1 MIIPFSMLFELER
14 GVTKVNDIKSINI
27 TNRRVVH
34 VKKIKKICIS
44 CLLTLCIFIPNIAVF
59 ALNIPS
65 DNIAVQSVLV
75 DGIQVTNTPSMVEEG
90 TGFFMND
97 GSVAIC
103 CSHGLPAPSQGVG
116 YYIDR
121 SLGSS
126 YRDGDLW
133 YDTST
138 DWTFRC
144 LYYADKLERN
154 GLNFGYSLK
163 RIYIAECASRRTYY
177 DSLVWYDTAPYTQ
190 NIHNLYNQ
198 VVAAAERDE
207 DNISGNLH
215 YENGVVMY
223 KGSNGYGARLA
234 YYRTGN
240 AGIQNLLVYTPDIPL
255 TGYVNL
261 NKTSSNPEITN
272 GNSYYSLA
280 GAVYGVYTEWGCYN
294 EVGRLTTD
302 EWGNTNTLELNAGT
316 YYVKELIAPQGFALD
331 YTTYEVVVTAGQT
344 ATVSVTDIPQS
355 DPVSILL
362 QKVDAETGLAVPQ
375 GDTSLANA
383 EFTIKYFSGL
393 YGTNPEEQG
402 IQPTRTWILKT
413 DNDGFSYLSDEWKVS
428 GDKFYYN
435 SQGSVTLPIGTI
447 TIQETKAPE
456 GYLLNSEIFVMQITS
471 EGTNQFVNTYN
482 APIIPEQVMRGS
494 VELYKSDDESSNALA
509 GAVYG
514 IYFHDGTEVGRLTT
528 DETGYAKSDL
538 LPYGQYY
545 LQEITAPNGYVLD
558 TAQYPFMISTDGQAA
573 VVETSD
579 KLQKG
584 TINIQKTDNESGK
597 PLANA
602 EYEIYAKEDIVTPEG
617 IVKHTAGEL
626 LDTVTTNEN
635 GFAKSK
641 ELYLGTYIVKEKTA
655 PEGYIL
661 NRTEFDVTLTYGNQT
676 EQVIVTSMETM
687 NANQKGRIKGIKTGE
702 VLTGNTS
709 YSTDFGAAYSPSY
722 EVQPLAGAIYDIYAK
737 YDIITPEGTVKYTA
751 GQLIET
757 VSTNNNGEF
766 LSDDLYLGTYIVKE
780 KQAPKGYVLDET
792 KYEVT
797 FTYAGQEETL
807 LFSSLSLSNERQKAI
822 VSLKKEMEQHSVY
835 PNSEAYKDIQFGLYT
850 AEDILDVNGAV
861 SLKKDSLLEVI
872 TLDETLTGTVTTD
885 LPIGNYYLQE
895 IATNEAYILDET
907 KYPVDFTYQ
916 GQKTTT
922 VEIAAN
928 NGQAIVNELQKGQVN
943 LYKTSDESG
952 KPLANAVYGIYS
964 TDGTEVSRL
973 TTDETGYATSN
984 LLPYG
989 SYYLQEIT
997 APEGCII
1004 NNEQYPFTISTDGQ
1018 VITINTTNKNQLGII
1033 EGKKTGEVLTG
1044 SDFRLTE
1051 LGMMYSPIYEVQGLP
1066 NAMYEIY
1073 AKEDIVTPDGTIQYT
1088 TGQLVETVTTDE
1100 NGQFASQQLYLG
1112 TYVIKEKTAPDG
1124 YVQDTTEYEVTLS
1137 YGGQN
1142 ESIVLSSI
1150 SLSNERQKVILSF
1163 RKELEQHS
1171 VYPDSDAYKDVQ
1183 FGLYVAE
1190 DILDVNGAV
1199 SLKKDS
1205 LLEVITLDETLT
1217 GTVTTDLPIG
1227 SYYLQ
1232 ELTTN
1237 EAYVPDTTKYPI
1249 DFTYQGQDTATV
1261 EIVANN
1267 GQAIVNE
1274 LQKGQVELIKESDF
1288 PTGALEQGFV
1298 NHPLEGAVYGIY
1310 STDGKEVDRLTT
1322 DIKGYAKSELLPYG
1336 SYYLKEI
1343 SAPFGYE
1350 INETEYPFTIDT
1362 DGQLISVTVLDEP
1375 KIGTIYP
1382 EDCNSNKNLPSATT
1396 GDTSIYLHLVGV
1408 LFIISI
1414 IILIVK
1420 RKDRIMEQNK

>member
-1 MIIPFSMLFELER
+1 M
-14 GVTKVNDIKSINI
+14 
-27 TNRRVVH
+27 
-34 VKKIKKICIS
+34 KKIKKICIS
-44 CLLTLCIFIPNIAVF
+44 CLLTLCMFIPNIAVL

-133 YDTST
+133 YDTPT

-154 GLNFGYSLK
+154 GLNFGSSLK

-177 DSLVWYDTAPYTQ
+177 DTLVWYDTAPYTQ

-316 YYVKELIAPQGFALD
+316 YYVKELIAPQGYALD
-331 YTTYEVVVTAGQT
+331 DVTVHEVTVTASQT
-344 ATVSVTDIPQS
+344 ATVYTSDFPQS
-355 DPVSILL
+355 DPVTILL
-362 QKVDAETGLAVPQ
+362 QKQDSQTSSNTPQ
-375 GDTSLANA
+375 GGAKLENA
-383 EFTIKYFSGL
+383 EFTVKYFSGL
-393 YGTNPEEQG
+393 YDTNPEEQG
-402 IQPTRTWILKT
+402 ISPTRQWILKT
-413 DNDGFSYLSDEWKVS
+413 DSNGITMLSNNFKVS
-428 GDKFYYN
+428 GDEFYYN

-456 GYLLNSEIFVMQITS
+456 GYLLNPEIFIRQITS
-471 EGTNQFVNTYN
+471 DGSSEGVNTYN
-482 APIIPEQVMRGS
+482 EPVIPETVMKGS
-494 VELYKSDDESSNALA
+494 VELYKSDDESGNALA

-528 DETGYAKSDL
+528 DAAGYAKSDL

-558 TAQYPFMISTDGQAA
+558 NTQYPFTISTDGQ
-573 VVETSD
+573 VI
-579 KLQKG
+579 
-584 TINIQKTDNESGK
+584 TINATDKNQMGQIQGTKTGEVLVASDFRLTEFGMMYA
-597 PLANA
+597 PIYEEQGLPNA
-602 EYEIYAKEDIVTPEG
+602 VYEIYAKEDI
-617 IVKHTAGEL
+617 A
-626 LDTVTTNEN
+626 
-635 GFAKSK
+635 
-641 ELYLGTYIVKEKTA
+641 
-655 PEGYIL
+655 
-661 NRTEFDVTLTYGNQT
+661 
-676 EQVIVTSMETM
+676 
-687 NANQKGRIKGIKTGE
+687 
-702 VLTGNTS
+702 
-709 YSTDFGAAYSPSY
+709 
-722 EVQPLAGAIYDIYAK
+722 
-737 YDIITPEGTVKYTA
+737 TPEGTVKYTA
-751 GQLIET
+751 GQLVET
-757 VSTNNNGEF
+757 VTTDEQGMFTSKQ
-766 LSDDLYLGTYIVKE
+766 LYLGTYVIKE
-780 KQAPKGYVLDET
+780 KTAPEGYVQDTTEY
-792 KYEVT
+792 KVT
-797 FTYAGQEETL
+797 LSYGGQNNALILSPVTL
-807 LFSSLSLSNERQKAI
+807 SDERQKVT
-822 VSLKKEMEQHSVY
+822 VSVKKEMEENTVY
-835 PNSEAYKDIQFGLYT
+835 PNPEAYKDVQFGLYA
-850 AEDILDVNGAV
+850 AEDILDVNGTVA
-861 SLKKDSLLEVI
+861 LEKDSLLEVI
-872 TLDETLTGTVTTD
+872 TLDETLTGTVSMD
-885 LPIGNYYLQE
+885 LPIGSYYLQE

-907 KYPVDFTYQ
+907 KYP
-916 GQKTTT
+916 
-922 VEIAAN
+922 
-928 NGQAIVNELQKGQVN
+928 
-943 LYKTSDESG
+943 
-952 KPLANAVYGIYS
+952 
-964 TDGTEVSRL
+964 
-973 TTDETGYATSN
+973 
-984 LLPYG
+984 
-989 SYYLQEIT
+989 
-997 APEGCII
+997 
-1004 NNEQYPFTISTDGQ
+1004 
-1018 VITINTTNKNQLGII
+1018 
-1033 EGKKTGEVLTG
+1033 
-1044 SDFRLTE
+1044 
-1051 LGMMYSPIYEVQGLP
+1051 
-1066 NAMYEIY
+1066 
-1073 AKEDIVTPDGTIQYT
+1073 
-1088 TGQLVETVTTDE
+1088 
-1100 NGQFASQQLYLG
+1100 
-1112 TYVIKEKTAPDG
+1112 
-1124 YVQDTTEYEVTLS
+1124 
-1137 YGGQN
+1137 
-1142 ESIVLSSI
+1142 
-1150 SLSNERQKVILSF
+1150 
-1163 RKELEQHS
+1163 
-1171 VYPDSDAYKDVQ
+1171 
-1183 FGLYVAE
+1183 
-1190 DILDVNGAV
+1190 
-1199 SLKKDS
+1199 
-1205 LLEVITLDETLT
+1205 
-1217 GTVTTDLPIG
+1217 
-1227 SYYLQ
+1227 
-1232 ELTTN
+1232 
-1237 EAYVPDTTKYPI
+1237 I
-1249 DFTYQGQDTATV
+1249 DFTYQGQETAIV

-1267 GQAIVNE
+1267 GQAIVNN
-1274 LQKGQVELIKESDF
+1274 LKKGQVELIKESDF
-1288 PTGALEQGFV
+1288 PQGALEQGFQ
-1298 NHPLEGAVYGIY
+1298 NLPLEGAVYGIY
-1310 STDGKEVDRLTT
+1310 STDGKEVGRLTT
-1322 DIKGYAKSELLPYG
+1322 DIKGYVKSELLPYG

-1350 INETEYPFTIDT
+1350 INETEYPFTIGT

>member
-514 IYFHDGTEVGRLTT
+514 IYFHDGTEVGKLTT
-528 DETGYAKSDL
+528 DETGYAKSNL
-538 LPYGQYY
+538 LPYGSYY

-757 VSTNNNGEF
+757 VSTNKNGEF

-780 KQAPKGYVLDET
+780 KQAPK
-792 KYEVT
+792 
-797 FTYAGQEETL
+797 
-807 LFSSLSLSNERQKAI
+807 
-822 VSLKKEMEQHSVY
+822 
-835 PNSEAYKDIQFGLYT
+835 
-850 AEDILDVNGAV
+850 
-861 SLKKDSLLEVI
+861 
-872 TLDETLTGTVTTD
+872 
-885 LPIGNYYLQE
+885 
-895 IATNEAYILDET
+895 
-907 KYPVDFTYQ
+907 
-916 GQKTTT
+916 
-922 VEIAAN
+922 
-928 NGQAIVNELQKGQVN
+928 
-943 LYKTSDESG
+943 
-952 KPLANAVYGIYS
+952 
-964 TDGTEVSRL
+964 
-973 TTDETGYATSN
+973 
-984 LLPYG
+984 
-989 SYYLQEIT
+989 
-997 APEGCII
+997 
-1004 NNEQYPFTISTDGQ
+1004 
-1018 VITINTTNKNQLGII
+1018 
-1033 EGKKTGEVLTG
+1033 
-1044 SDFRLTE
+1044 
-1051 LGMMYSPIYEVQGLP
+1051 
-1066 NAMYEIY
+1066 
-1073 AKEDIVTPDGTIQYT
+1073 
-1088 TGQLVETVTTDE
+1088 
-1100 NGQFASQQLYLG
+1100 
-1112 TYVIKEKTAPDG
+1112 G

-1171 VYPDSDAYKDVQ
+1171 VYPDSDAYRDVR

-1190 DILDVNGAV
+1190 DILDVNGNIA
-1199 SLKKDS
+1199 LEKDS
-1205 LLEVITLDETLT
+1205 LLEVITLDENLT
-1217 GTVTTDLPIG
+1217 GTVITDLPIG

-1232 ELTTN
+1232 EIATN
-1237 EAYVPDTTKYPI
+1237 KAYVLNTTKYPI
-1249 DFTYQGQDTATV
+1249 DFTYQGQETTTV
-1261 EIVANN
+1261 EIAANN

-1310 STDGKEVDRLTT
+1310 STDGKEVGRLTT

-1350 INETEYPFTIDT
+1350 INETEYPFTIGT

-1382 EDCNSNKNLPSATT
+1382 EDYNSNKNLPSATT
-1396 GDTSIYLHLVGV
+1396 GDTSIYLVGV

-1420 RKDRIMEQNK
+1420 SMRKDLTTPY